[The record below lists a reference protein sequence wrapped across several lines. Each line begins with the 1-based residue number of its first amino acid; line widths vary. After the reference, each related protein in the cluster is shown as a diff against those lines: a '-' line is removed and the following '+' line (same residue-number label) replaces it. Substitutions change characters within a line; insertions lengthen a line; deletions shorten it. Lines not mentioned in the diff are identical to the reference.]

1 MLDLFLAQMAANL
14 LRNTIMSFF
23 QQFPKINYDLILDG
37 SLTSVVDIF
46 RNVDV
51 NDVLTDSTNAYQW
64 LNIVDGD
71 RPDIVSYKL
80 YGDVRYYWTFFILND
95 SLKGGL
101 QDWPKSHAELER
113 FLEDQYDAY
122 SVIEFSN
129 INEAAAT
136 LNGLDM
142 TSADIY
148 LTNTAALRH
157 EVETKDDPNPANRFV
172 APRWKVFKYDPSR
185 FQLWITKPEYLT
197 SGISGFNYGVNNGF
211 SLTSTDTTWLATY
224 SNWLHDNNLAQWQS
238 IVSSSG
244 GSSTSDLFY
253 TNLQITVTF
262 LPGISASGNRYAWY
276 VGREAPI
283 DYVDQY
289 GASKTTLDIRTGN
302 IVGNAIVTTYADHE
316 ITENDDKARV
326 RVLTPAVVR
335 QFAEAFEEMI
345 NV

>member
-1 MLDLFLAQMAANL
+1 
-14 LRNTIMSFF
+14 MSFF

-37 SLTSVVDIF
+37 SQTSVVDIF

-51 NDVLTDSTNAYQW
+51 NDVLSDSTNAYQW
-64 LNIVDGD
+64 LNIVNGD

-129 INEAAAT
+129 ITQTTAT

-142 TSADIY
+142 TNPNIY
-148 LTNTAALRH
+148 LTNTSALRR
-157 EVETKDDPNPANRFV
+157 ENETKNDPNPANRFV
-172 APRWKVFKYDPSR
+172 APRWKVFKYDPAR
-185 FQLWITKPEYLT
+185 FQLWITKPEYLNT
-197 SGISGFNYGVNNGF
+197 GGISSFTYGVNNGF
-211 SLTSTDTTWLATY
+211 SLTSTDATWLETY
-224 SNWLHDNNLAQWQS
+224 SKWLHDNNITLWQN
-238 IVSSSG
+238 IVANSEN
-244 GSSTSDLFY
+244 SSTSDLFY
-253 TNLQITVTF
+253 TNLQSYVVF
-262 LPGISASGNRYAWY
+262 LPRISATGNRYAWY

-283 DYVDQY
+283 DFTDQN

-302 IVGNAIVTTYADHE
+302 IIGNATVITYADHE
-316 ITENDDKARV
+316 ITENDDKARI

-335 QFAEAFEEMI
+335 SFAEAFEEMI
-345 NV
+345 NG

>member
-1 MLDLFLAQMAANL
+1 MAANL
-14 LRNTIMSFF
+14 LHNTIMSFF

-37 SLTSVVDIF
+37 SQTSVVDIF

-64 LNIVDGD
+64 LNIIDGD

-95 SLKGGL
+95 TLKGGL
-101 QDWPKSHAELER
+101 QDWPRSHAELER

-129 INEAAAT
+129 INQVAKT

-142 TSADIY
+142 TNPNIY
-148 LTNTAALRH
+148 LTNTAALIQ
-157 EVETKDDPNPANRFV
+157 EIATQNDPNPANRFI
-172 APRWKVFKYDPSR
+172 APRWKIFKYDPSR
-185 FQLWITKPEYLT
+185 FQLWITKPEYLDN
-197 SGISGFNYGVNNGF
+197 GISGFTDGINNGF
-211 SLTSTDTTWLATY
+211 SLTSTDATWLKSY
-224 SNWLHDNNLAQWQS
+224 STWLYNNDVDAWNS
-238 IVSSSG
+238 IKASSG
-244 GSSTSDLFY
+244 DSSTSDLFY
-253 TNLQITVTF
+253 ANLQTTVTF
-262 LPGISASGNRYAWY
+262 LPGISATNNRYAWY

-316 ITENDDKARV
+316 IAENDDKARI
-326 RVLTPAVVR
+326 RVLTPPVIR
-335 QFAEAFEEMI
+335 SFAEAFEEMI
-345 NV
+345 NA